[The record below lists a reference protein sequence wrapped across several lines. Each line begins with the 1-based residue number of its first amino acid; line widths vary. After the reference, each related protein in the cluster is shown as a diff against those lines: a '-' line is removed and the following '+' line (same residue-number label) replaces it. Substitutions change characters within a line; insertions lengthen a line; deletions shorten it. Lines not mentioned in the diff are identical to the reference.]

1 MITDNDNN
9 NKVLFIFWNTFLD
22 DDKVFF
28 TFKQAAC
35 QDRSGDT
42 RRIN

>member
-22 DDKVFF
+22 DDKVFLPSN
-28 TFKQAAC
+28 KLHAKI
-35 QDRSGDT
+35 GLG
-42 RRIN
+42 IPGE

>member
-22 DDKVFF
+22 YKVGLPSN
-28 TFKQAAC
+28 KLHAKI
-35 QDRSGDT
+35 GLG
-42 RRIN
+42 IPGE